1 MASLVHLAPLH
12 YSVET
17 PVFGESHKVEE
28 ADSASLLNAC
38 QPVQKMT
45 ENGRQQRGNGTFDW
59 DLIANFWLMRG
70 MRRVPLPKKFSI
82 STHFQNLTFFYF
94 VWSLYSAQ
102 LIKPIRQ
109 SDSSLLLW
117 VLGEGLYGV
126 GGKKWRKALTS
137 RDKWGV
143 VFSPWGHPSSHCRCQ
158 VSIFLSWADRAVFFC
173 SEPEQMPICELQK
186 FL

>member
-1 MASLVHLAPLH
+1 MNNSSDASGGIQKKKWFPQMASLVHLAPLH

-70 MRRVPLPKKFSI
+70 MRRVPLRKILHLHAFSKSYFFLLCLI
-82 STHFQNLTFFYF
+82 FTFSTVNKADQTVRFL
-94 VWSLYSAQ
+94 
-102 LIKPIRQ
+102 P
-109 SDSSLLLW
+109 LLW

-126 GGKKWRKALTS
+126 GGKKMRESSNFKRQMRGGIQSLRTS
-137 RDKWGV
+137 FLPLPLPGV
-143 VFSPWGHPSSHCRCQ
+143 HIS
-158 VSIFLSWADRAVFFC
+158 
-173 SEPEQMPICELQK
+173 
-186 FL
+186 